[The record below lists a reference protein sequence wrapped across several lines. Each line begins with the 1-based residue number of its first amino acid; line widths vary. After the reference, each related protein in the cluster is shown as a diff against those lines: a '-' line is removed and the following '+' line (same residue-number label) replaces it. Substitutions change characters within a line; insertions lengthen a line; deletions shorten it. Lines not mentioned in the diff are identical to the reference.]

1 MMMIET
7 VSIDE
12 VKRLSKGYFFTDGAM
27 KFFNSRLGLT
37 AWRYKDGYLFFTSE
51 KGPDQTRRYS
61 VRYQDGLG
69 NVRTVGQFQ
78 AHDTA
83 RHAVREIKKLLK
95 EGGK

>member
-1 MMMIET
+1 MKMIET

-37 AWRYKDGYLFFTSE
+37 AWKYRDGYLFFTSE
-51 KGPDQTRRYS
+51 KGPDGVRRYS

-69 NVRTVGQFQ
+69 NVHTKGDFQ
-78 AHDTA
+78 AHSTA
-83 RHAVREIKKLLK
+83 RQAVREIKRLIKT
-95 EGGK
+95 